1 MPKIPEKRYQVTFI
15 LACDKIN
22 CEMEVEYDLS
32 ERYNIKK
39 ISSKIIQP
47 S

>member
-1 MPKIPEKRYQVTFI
+1 MQIPEKRYQVTFI
-15 LACDKIN
+15 LAGDKIN